1 MFKFRKDE
9 SGVSPVVGVILMVA
23 ITVILAAVIAAFVLG
38 QSDIEST
45 PQASIV
51 IDEVNTNIASG
62 GYWINLSHQGGDTFY
77 LNDIRLVVTD
87 NDQLLQL
94 TIDPLTTTTTTTMS
108 AGDKLSILVAGAS
121 SAVKKNYGA
130 NETLG
135 DDAVTG
141 TLASWSAGNELNVQF
156 LFKPSNNFITD
167 LSTFA

>member
-51 IDEVNTNIASG
+51 IDEVNTNVSG
-62 GYWINLSHQGGDTFY
+62 SFWINLSHQGGDTFY
-77 LNDIRLVVTD
+77 LNDIRLIVTD

-94 TIDPLTTTTTTTMS
+94 TIDPITSTTTTSMS
-108 AGDKLSILVAGAS
+108 AGDKLSILVNGPS
-121 SAVKKNYGA
+121 SSVHKNYGSA
-130 NETLG
+130 QALG
-135 DDAVTG
+135 DLTG

>member
-51 IDEVNTNIASG
+51 IDEVNTNVSG
-62 GYWINLSHQGGDTFY
+62 SFWINLSHQGGDTFY
-77 LNDIRLVVTD
+77 LNDIRLIVTD

-94 TIDPLTTTTTTTMS
+94 TIDPITSTTTTSMS
-108 AGDKLSILVAGAS
+108 AGDKLSILVSGEN
-121 SAVKKNYGA
+121 SAVKKNYGT

-135 DDAVTG
+135 TVTG